1 MRAKAEL
8 CIVCAVG
15 MILAT
20 AAAFLYA
27 DYADQTRVS
36 QVLDGPYSL
45 TVQVAQGTRDS
56 GDVMRS
62 LKDIANTAHVSVL
75 WREARV
81 LSDGSSQ
88 TVWRGFIDHDTFPVD
103 RLMLTDGCLPTKAG
117 EYAETERTGETLQ
130 VGLMYSFSGSSHVR
144 LEMAD
149 DDGTLP
155 TTCVLRVVSTV
166 PFESQDMRAA
176 IATAFGVEPDQLDD
190 QRVHEEVVAGGGIVL
205 LALAGAGFCLLYL
218 LLVASACVSQSKLVG
233 IQKMLGWSRRTILAQ
248 ICRPGIVA
256 QISTGLLLD
265 FAISAIKGPLPAAIL
280 RIILAAQAAMFLS
293 MSAAG
298 LVAASIAMRVPVA
311 GSLKKGL
318 SLRAPLT
325 AGALLQAVV
334 LLSIAAFCGVV
345 SPSVEE
351 TLARWSSSGVWEKEG
366 SAYVIASMANTDEF
380 YSYVST
386 GDTSYLDKFSDL
398 YDYLDTEYGALYT
411 DCHDLG
417 NSRCLDVNSNYLKA
431 LGLVDEA
438 GEAIA
443 VDDDSSAPLVILPS
457 SMTEDQKSAALEEAK
472 AYLGSCASAERS
484 LMGRQ
489 DDTSDGTVELKTATY
504 TGRISVFAF
513 DGRTTDSDGGMV
525 DNPVLIVFPR
535 LGMPKFLKSGLMQTG
550 VGAVVRLPIDQ
561 ATADDLEEWLIQN
574 GFDGERIKLAPF
586 SSAIFEELAQMRSS
600 SMTLALILV
609 AILVICCAAGAVLAK
624 LLVYARGR
632 EIAVGRLLGW
642 SGFARY
648 EREAKLVIGLFCL
661 YCGVLVAMR
670 AGAAAWAA
678 ALAAFLLWSLVC
690 AACLS
695 ARERAAVADA
705 LKEA

>member
-155 TTCVLRVVSTV
+155 ATCVLRVVSTV

-386 GDTSYLDKFSDL
+386 GDTSYLEKFSDL

-457 SMTEDQKSAALEEAK
+457 SMAEDQKSAALEEAK
-472 AYLGSCASAERS
+472 AYLESCASAERS

-489 DDTSDGTVELKTATY
+489 DDASDGTVELKTATY

-525 DNPVLIVFPR
+525 DNPVLIVFPG
-535 LGMPKFLKSGLMQTG
+535 LGMPKFLKSGLMQAG
-550 VGAVVRLPIDQ
+550 AGAVVRLPIDQ

-670 AGAAAWAA
+670 CGASAWAA
-678 ALAAFLLWSLVC
+678 ALVAFLLWSLVC

-695 ARERAAVADA
+695 VRERAAVTDV
-705 LKEA
+705 LKGA

>member
-56 GDVMRS
+56 GDVMRG
-62 LKDIANTAHVSVL
+62 LKDIVNTAHVSVL

-117 EYAETERTGETLQ
+117 EYAETGRSGETLQ

-144 LEMAD
+144 LEVAD
-149 DDGTLP
+149 DDGALP
-155 TTCVLRVVSTV
+155 ATCVLRVVSTV
-166 PFESQDMRAA
+166 PFESQDVRTA

-190 QRVHEEVVAGGGIVL
+190 QRVHEEVVAGSGIVL
-205 LALAGAGFCLLYL
+205 LTLAGAGFCLLYL

-248 ICRPGIVA
+248 ICCPGIVA

-345 SPSVEE
+345 SPSIEE

-398 YDYLDTEYGALYT
+398 YDYLDKEYGALYT

-417 NSRCLDVNSNYLKA
+417 NSQCLDVNSNYLKA

-472 AYLGSCASAERS
+472 AYLESCASAERS

-489 DDTSDGTVELKTATY
+489 DDAPDGTVELKTATY

-535 LGMPKFLKSGLMQTG
+535 LGMPKFLKSGLMQAG
-550 VGAVVRLPIDQ
+550 AGAVVRLPIDQ

-600 SMTLALILV
+600 SMTLALILA

-661 YCGVLVAMR
+661 YCGVLAAMR
-670 AGAAAWAA
+670 CGAAACAA

-705 LKEA
+705 LKGA